1 MRTLVL
7 FSFDIFRERRI
18 YMRIFYYLISII
30 TANVVTAAF
39 APLNLGVFIVPM
51 GTLLIGAT
59 FIFRDLVQNKYG
71 RRKTYLFIAIALIL
85 SATVSFILGD
95 TLLIVFASAISFV
108 VAETTDTEIYTRL
121 KLPMAWRVFYSGLV
135 GGFLDSVIFVVIG
148 LSPLGANFLP
158 WEAVPAAIL
167 GQVIVKTI
175 IQGVGALILS
185 SIQSIFENRTLSNQ

>member
-1 MRTLVL
+1 
-7 FSFDIFRERRI
+7 
-18 YMRIFYYLISII
+18 MRILLYLISIV

-39 APLNLGVFIVPM
+39 APLQLGVFIVPM
-51 GTLLIGAT
+51 GTLFIGAT

-71 RRKTYLFIAIALIL
+71 RKKTYIFIGTALLL
-85 SATVSFILGD
+85 SAVVSSILGD
-95 TLLIVFASAISFV
+95 TLIIVLASALSFV

-121 KLPMAWRVFYSGLV
+121 KLPMSLRVFYSGIV
-135 GGFLDSVIFVVIG
+135 GGLLDSVLFVIIG

-175 IQGVGALILS
+175 IQAVAALILGLVYKS
-185 SIQSIFENRTLSNQ
+185 TNKNVVSNL